1 VTPGSIRLQL
11 DGASTVERI
20 LARDEA
26 ALREGIP
33 TVRIARVSSEAFSL
47 GVSQRNDVP
56 SAERARTLGIL
67 VLRRSSGGLGVY
79 HGPGDLSWSVTLPRT
94 DPRLKEGFRCAYGP
108 LGEGPAR
115 LFADA
120 GFRSRWVP
128 AAGRDAELCLLGARG
143 EVLEVEGR
151 ILGGAAQ
158 HLTSTTLLHHGVL
171 PYQVDPERL
180 AGLFG
185 LSEEELPRRLVG
197 YAELL
202 PGVPAEVVA
211 SSLASALVG
220 ALVTGPGARPAPEDV

>member
-1 VTPGSIRLQL
+1 
-11 DGASTVERI
+11 VERI

-26 ALREGIP
+26 ALREGRP
-33 TVRIARVSSEAFSL
+33 TVRVARVNSAALSL
-47 GVSQRNDVP
+47 GVSQRDDAP
-56 SAERARTLGIL
+56 CAERARALGIP

-79 HGPGDLSWSVTLPRT
+79 HAPGDLSWSVTLPRT
-94 DPRLKEGFRCAYGP
+94 DPRLEKGFRCAYGP
-108 LGEGPAR
+108 LGAGPAR

-120 GFRSRWVP
+120 GLQSRWVP
-128 AAGRDAELCLLGARG
+128 AAGQDPGLCLLGARG

-158 HLTSTTLLHHGVL
+158 HLTATTLLHHGIL
-171 PYQVDPERL
+171 PYEVDSDRL
-180 AGLFG
+180 ASVFE
-185 LSEEELPRRLVG
+185 LSAAELTARLVG

-220 ALVTGPGARPAPEDV
+220 ALVSGSEVRPAPEDV